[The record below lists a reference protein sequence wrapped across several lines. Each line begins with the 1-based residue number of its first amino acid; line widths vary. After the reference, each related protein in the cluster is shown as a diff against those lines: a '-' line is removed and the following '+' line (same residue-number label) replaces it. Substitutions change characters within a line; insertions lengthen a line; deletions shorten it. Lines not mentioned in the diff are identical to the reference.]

1 MHSCLYLVNNP
12 DLHYR
17 TLFLMDMKCRY
28 TSNQILTSLNLKN
41 YIEMQLV
48 FTAVDP
54 WSWSEVTKTTKCIYY
69 WHCSRYFSIQTKK
82 SPLMWRFTFHYCLNR
97 IGDVMISVLTS
108 SVIDKINLFSPRYTC
123 SWKIAELALN
133 NNHSLVLTLLFV
145 KKHWLY
151 ILYV

>member
-1 MHSCLYLVNNP
+1 M
-12 DLHYR
+12 
-17 TLFLMDMKCRY
+17 
-28 TSNQILTSLNLKN
+28 LKN

-69 WHCSRYFSIQTKK
+69 WHCSRCFSIQTKK
-82 SPLMWRFTFHYCLNR
+82 SPLMWRFTFLYYLNR
-97 IGDVMISVLTS
+97 IGDVMVSVLTS

-133 NNHSLVLTLLFV
+133 NNHSLVQKCTHFIVCQKALHF
-145 KKHWLY
+145 WLVALYIYIYIYRYIY